1 MPDQYALAE
10 FERLE
15 RGRADRG
22 PLMAQVEL
30 TSSHVP
36 LTPIPKPV
44 DWNALG
50 DGSIFAPQV
59 EGAVTGDDVLK
70 DDDLARAQYRDATV
84 YSLSTLID
92 YVQRYGDDRTVL
104 IFLGDHQPQTS
115 IVGEGASHDV
125 PITIVAK
132 DPAVLDRI
140 ADWHWDAGLKPGPQA
155 PVWPME
161 SFRDRFLTA
170 FGPEPAQAR

>member
-1 MPDQYALAE
+1 
-10 FERLE
+10 
-15 RGRADRG
+15 
-22 PLMAQVEL
+22 
-30 TSSHVP
+30 
-36 LTPIPKPV
+36 
-44 DWNALG
+44 
-50 DGSIFAPQV
+50 
-59 EGAVTGDDVLK
+59 
-70 DDDLARAQYRDATV
+70 
-84 YSLSTLID
+84 LSTLID

-104 IFLGDHQPQTS
+104 IYLGDHQPQTS

-132 DPAVLDRI
+132 DPAVLDKI

>member
-1 MPDQYALAE
+1 
-10 FERLE
+10 
-15 RGRADRG
+15 
-22 PLMAQVEL
+22 MAQVEL

-36 LTPIPKPV
+36 WTPIPKPV

-59 EGAVTGDDVLK
+59 EGAGRPTTSWK
-70 DDDLARAQYRDATV
+70 DDARARAQYRDATA
-84 YSLSTLID
+84 YSLRHT
-92 YVQRYGDDRTVL
+92 DRLRASATATTDTGAGL
-104 IFLGDHQPQTS
+104 PRRPPAADARS
-115 IVGEGASHDV
+115 VGEGASHDV

-132 DPAVLDRI
+132 DPAVLDKI
-140 ADWHWDAGLKPGPQA
+140 ADWHWDAGLKPGRRR

-161 SFRDRFLTA
+161 AFRDRFLTA